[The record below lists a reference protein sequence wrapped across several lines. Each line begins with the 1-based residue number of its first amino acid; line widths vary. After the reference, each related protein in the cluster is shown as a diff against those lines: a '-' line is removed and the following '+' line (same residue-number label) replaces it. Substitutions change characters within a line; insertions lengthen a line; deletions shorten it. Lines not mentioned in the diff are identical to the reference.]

1 MFEVHR
7 LQLEQRK
14 ETKFTIESFST
25 VRRRVTWHEL
35 HRYSYP
41 SFQNKMKTVDLSIR
55 GTSNNRKRKIHNYVP
70 FWLRIQVI
78 FFSSLT
84 HADVLEWKLWWSL
97 MSWKTEGT
105 YEKELT
111 KQNKKLKP
119 AMKIGLTL
127 TWTKNQS
134 LTNLSSWN
142 YSCEVT
148 GYQAHVSKK
157 KQTLIRE
164 SHTTRDAFANF
175 NSATLIQ
182 NSTTQTQT

>member
-1 MFEVHR
+1 
-7 LQLEQRK
+7 
-14 ETKFTIESFST
+14 
-25 VRRRVTWHEL
+25 
-35 HRYSYP
+35 
-41 SFQNKMKTVDLSIR
+41 
-55 GTSNNRKRKIHNYVP
+55 
-70 FWLRIQVI
+70 
-78 FFSSLT
+78 
-84 HADVLEWKLWWSL
+84 

-111 KQNKKLKP
+111 KQNKKVKTCDENRPDTYLNKE
-119 AMKIGLTL
+119 LTG
-127 TWTKNQS
+127 
-134 LTNLSSWN
+134 WN

-164 SHTTRDAFANF
+164 SHTTRDAFTKF